1 MKNEI
6 LTLWNRFG
14 NKFVLLISKKQWRK
28 WIFLNILLPARH
40 SVLICFDRGNRMAGK
55 LKQKSEKVR
64 RDWIQLDTL
73 ACGTGWDEQDLGKPQ
88 ILIEDVFG
96 SSHPGSF
103 HLNELSE
110 EAALGAVQEGGKPA
124 HFHGT
129 DLCDG
134 WAMSH
139 DGMNY
144 ILPSREALCDLVEV
158 HGRVI
163 PWDALVL
170 ISSCDKSV
178 PAHLMAAC
186 RLNIPALHIPGGSNR
201 IGPRMTHSLLVGE
214 TATKMRQGKDVSTE
228 VRDYKL
234 SGCPGYGACQFM
246 GTASTMQ
253 CMSEALGMALPG
265 AALAPASLFD
275 IRRLARQ
282 AGRQIMSLSKRSI
295 KPSDI
300 LTKEA
305 FENAIKVHAAI
316 SGSTNALIHFPAIAH
331 ELDIDIGADL
341 FDRLNQ
347 GTPYLANVQPSGTYL
362 SEMFWYAGGV
372 PRVQHELR
380 GMLDLRVMTVT
391 GKTLGEN
398 LRDLEKEGFFRRGEG
413 YLANY
418 HLLWE
423 QVIRPL
429 DKSPGRGSIAVLKGN
444 IAPEGAVVKFSALD
458 KSMLVHTGPARVFNR
473 EEDALSAILRGEIKP
488 GSVVVL
494 RYEGPRGS
502 GMPEILATTEALVT
516 VPGLSDTAIITD
528 GRFSGATR
536 GPCIGHVSPEAVR
549 GGPIALIEDGD
560 MIEID
565 IPGRRLSLIG
575 EKGKEMRPGE
585 VTALLSKRKK
595 KWKAPSRE
603 HSSGVLKRYTMHA
616 ASAMKGAYLE
626 D

>member
-1 MKNEI
+1 
-6 LTLWNRFG
+6 
-14 NKFVLLISKKQWRK
+14 
-28 WIFLNILLPARH
+28 
-40 SVLICFDRGNRMAGK
+40 MAGK
-55 LKQKSEKVR
+55 PKQKSEKIR
-64 RDWIQLDTL
+64 KDWVQLDAL
-73 ACGTGWDEQDLGKPQ
+73 ACGTGWDEGDLEKPQ

-103 HLNELSE
+103 HLRELSE
-110 EAALGAVQEGGKPA
+110 EAAVGIIQEGGKPA

-134 WAMSH
+134 WAMLH

-144 ILPSREALCDLVEV
+144 ILPSREAICDLVEV

-170 ISSCDKSV
+170 VSSCDKSV

-214 TATKMRQGKDVSTE
+214 TATKMRRGMDVSKE
-228 VRDYKL
+228 VHDYKL

-265 AALAPASLFD
+265 AALTPASLFD

-282 AGRQIMSLSKRSI
+282 AGRQIMNLSKRGI

-305 FENAIKVHAAI
+305 LENAIKVHAAI
-316 SGSTNALIHFPAIAH
+316 SGSTNALIHFPAIGH
-331 ELDIDIGADL
+331 ELGMEISADL
-341 FDRLNQ
+341 FDRINQ
-347 GTPYLANVQPSGTYL
+347 ETPYLANVQPSGTYL

-372 PRVQHELR
+372 PRVQMQLR
-380 GMLDLRVMTVT
+380 EMLDLRVMTVT

-398 LRDLEKEGFFRRGEG
+398 LRDLEREGFFRRGEG

-418 HLLWE
+418 HLQW
-423 QVIRPL
+423 QKVIRPL
-429 DKSPGRGSIAVLKGN
+429 DKSPGQGSIAVLKGN
-444 IAPEGAVVKFSALD
+444 IAPEGAVVKYSALP
-458 KSMLVHTGPARVFNR
+458 KSMLVHTGPAKVFNR
-473 EEDALSAILRGEIKP
+473 EEDALSAILKGEVKP
-488 GSVVVL
+488 GSVMIL

-516 VPGLSDTAIITD
+516 GPGLGDTAIVTD

-565 IPGRRLSLIG
+565 IPGRRLSMIG
-575 EKGKEMRPGE
+575 TKGKRMKQSE
-585 VTALLSKRKK
+585 VAALLAERKK

-603 HSSGVLKRYTMHA
+603 RPSGILRRYTMHA